1 VLAIDLAFI
10 AALAGIYLFDC
21 VVLVQRG
28 QAVLARWG
36 GRWRV
41 STGTRHYLISGRPIV
56 FLNPLMPCAATL
68 KSRPLLESPS
78 PGTLRPSVIVRAM
91 RGLPTLAA
99 LQWGL
104 VLVLVP
110 VAVVRFP
117 GWPLL
122 AILVLAYC
130 NAVAMVLTLFRRY
143 RRLGLARR
151 ALGSIAFNAIV
162 CLPFSINLPRR
173 AGLALPVA
181 GGADRYLRLV
191 PESARPAARDALVGQ
206 LEEALQD
213 ADEDTPRFAAL
224 TVLRGALTKQG
235 TS

>member
-21 VVLVQRG
+21 IVLVQRG
-28 QAVLARWG
+28 QAALARWG

-41 STGTRHYLISGRPIV
+41 SMGTRHYLISGRPIV
-56 FLNPLMPCAATL
+56 FLNPLTPCAATL
-68 KSRPLLESPS
+68 KSRPLLEPFSPES
-78 PGTLRPSVIVRAM
+78 LRPSAIVRAL
-91 RGLPTLAA
+91 RGPSALAA
-99 LQWGL
+99 LQWTV
-104 VLVLVP
+104 VLVLLP
-110 VAVVRFP
+110 VAVVRLP
-117 GWPLL
+117 GWPLV

-130 NAVAMVLTLFRRY
+130 NAVAMVLMLFRRY
-143 RRLGLARR
+143 RRLGVARR

-173 AGLALPVA
+173 AGLALPLA

-191 PESARPAARDALVGQ
+191 PESARPAARNALVGQ

-224 TVLRGALTKQG
+224 TVLRGALAKQG
-235 TS
+235 AS

>member
-1 VLAIDLAFI
+1 MLAVDFAFI
-10 AALAGIYLFDC
+10 AAIAAIYLFDC

-56 FLNPLMPCAATL
+56 FLNPLTPGVATL
-68 KSRPLLESPS
+68 KSRPLLEPPP
-78 PGTLRPSVIVRAM
+78 PGALRPAAVVRAL

-99 LQWGL
+99 LQWTL

-122 AILVLAYC
+122 AVLILAYC
-130 NAVAMVLTLFRRY
+130 NAVAMVLVLLRRC
-143 RRLGLARR
+143 RRLGVPRR
-151 ALGSIAFNAIV
+151 ALGSIAFNALV

-191 PESARPAARDALVGQ
+191 PSVARSGARSALVGQ

-213 ADEDTPRFAAL
+213 TDEDTPRFAEL
-224 TVLRGALTKQG
+224 TVLRGALAKPRP
-235 TS
+235 S